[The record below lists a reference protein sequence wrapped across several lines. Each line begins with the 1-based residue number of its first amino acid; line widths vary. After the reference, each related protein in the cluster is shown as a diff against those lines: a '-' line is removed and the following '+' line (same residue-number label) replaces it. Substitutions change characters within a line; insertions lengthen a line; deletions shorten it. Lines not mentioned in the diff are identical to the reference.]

1 MQLDVSLPEEFSK
14 EIQETVVKTVADT
27 MSQVVGISKFPEWMD
42 KGTASKFLGVS
53 RVTFDKIIKKYHVPY
68 TLLGGS
74 YFFSKAELNK
84 FMLSQ
89 QNK

>member
-27 MSQVVGISKFPEWMD
+27 MSQVVGTSKFPEWMD

-74 YFFSKAELNK
+74 YFFSKVELNK
-84 FMLSQ
+84 FMLDHS
-89 QNK
+89 K